1 MLRKVLENNTED
13 RDLNPM
19 LIDAS
24 EKHVRVHCSLTADVV
39 NTPCVFSSNR
49 VNQILNDPSKYE
61 ICIESFTL
69 GGPALPALF
78 RRIVFETST
87 IPVNQELQEGSK
99 NVKKS
104 IIGYY
109 YPPDLTATINVYN
122 PNERR
127 WFDLTSDYPLY
138 NFDLRASFEFGGT
151 AAGITNPILLGVGQ
165 YCEIVVLFRRKK

>member
-1 MLRKVLENNTED
+1 MLRKTLQNKTED

-24 EKHVRVHCSLTADVV
+24 EDHVRVHCALTADVI

-69 GGPALPALF
+69 GGVALPAFF
-78 RRIVFETST
+78 RRVVFETT
-87 IPVNQELQEGSK
+87 MPVSQELQEGTK

-104 IIGYY
+104 IIGFY
-109 YPPDLTATINVYN
+109 YPNDLTATVNVYN
-122 PNERR
+122 PSERR
-127 WFDLTSDYPLY
+127 WFDMTSDYPLY

-151 AAGITNPILLGVGQ
+151 ATGITNPILLSIGQ
-165 YCEIVVLFRRKK
+165 YIDISVLFRRKK